1 MGTRS
6 RAAAVVRMAKR
17 GYAIGEDGARTW
29 VSADDVH
36 SLLARGEILACEVIP
51 WSSNYTFAAR
61 LAVDGHPDFLVV
73 YKPRRGEIPLYDFPD
88 GTLYKRERAAYLTS
102 RAIGWDFIPPT
113 IIRDG
118 PHGIGSVQLYIDPEP
133 RADFFRFKNDHRA
146 ELQRIA
152 LFDWI
157 ANNADRKAGH
167 CLKAR
172 DGRIWGIDH
181 GLTFHHQRKL
191 RTVIW
196 DYAGEPV
203 DEHLLAEVEALLPR
217 LQHGSDG
224 LAELRDLLHQRELRA
239 LCDRIESLLEERTY
253 PLPPP
258 WRPVPWPPL

>member
-1 MGTRS
+1 
-6 RAAAVVRMAKR
+6 MAKR
-17 GYAIGEDGARTW
+17 GFAIGEDGRRTW
-29 VSADDVH
+29 VSSDDVH
-36 SLLARGEILACEVIP
+36 GLLARGAIVACEMIP

-88 GTLYKRERAAYLTS
+88 GTLYKRERAAYLAS
-102 RAIGWDFIPPT
+102 RAFGWGFVPPT

-133 RADFFRFKNDHRA
+133 RADFYRYKDDHRPD
-146 ELQRIA
+146 LQRIA
-152 LFDWI
+152 LFDVI

-181 GLTFHHQRKL
+181 GLTFNVVPKL

-196 DYAGEPV
+196 DYAGEPIPAPLLRQLGEFRQDPARVAALRRQLGELLDRNEIEAFFKRV
-203 DEHLLAEVEALLPR
+203 DAV
-217 LQHGSDG
+217 
-224 LAELRDLLHQRELRA
+224 
-239 LCDRIESLLEERTY
+239 LERRCY
-253 PLPPP
+253 PLMTS
-258 WRPVPWPPL
+258 RRSVPWPWF